1 MNNSLLKMFVPQLLK
16 QAENPDLKAKI
27 IKLINDKKQ
36 KTLEDF
42 IANEDSFVECQE
54 EAREELDCVL
64 VISTTRN
71 ELLIRVMIQ
80 DRRTGEMVGN
90 CGIYRYED
98 IIEAIKKALK

>member
-1 MNNSLLKMFVPQLLK
+1 MFIPQLLK
-16 QAENPDLKAKI
+16 QAENPELKAKI
-27 IKLINDKKQ
+27 IKLINDKKE

-42 IANEDSFVECQE
+42 IANEESLEECQ

>member
-16 QAENPDLKAKI
+16 QAENPELKAKI
-27 IKLINDKKQ
+27 VKLINDKKE

-42 IANEDSFVECQE
+42 IANEEDLEDCDE
-54 EAREELDCVL
+54 YAREYFDCVL
-64 VISTTRN
+64 VISSTAGD
-71 ELLIRVMIQ
+71 LIVRVMIQ
-80 DRRTGEMVGN
+80 DKQTGEMVGN

>member
-1 MNNSLLKMFVPQLLK
+1 MFVPQLLK
-16 QAENPDLKAKI
+16 QAENPELKAKI
-27 IKLINDKKQ
+27 VKLINDKKN

-42 IANEDSFVECQE
+42 IANEESLEECQE

-64 VISTTRN
+64 VINTTQN
-71 ELLIRVMIQ
+71 ELIIRVMIQ

>member
-1 MNNSLLKMFVPQLLK
+1 MFIPQLLK
-16 QAENPDLKAKI
+16 QAENPELKAKI
-27 IKLINDKKQ
+27 VKLINDKKN

-42 IANEDSFVECQE
+42 LANEEDLEDCDE
-54 EAREELDCVL
+54 YAREYFDCVL
-64 VISTTRN
+64 VISTTQN
-71 ELLIRVMIQ
+71 ELIIRVMIQ